1 MKEGKDMKKLYVSPK
16 AEVVCYSAPDIISVS
31 AAVRGTPQTF
41 SGDGNNHN
49 EGVIQFGNLHK

>member
-1 MKEGKDMKKLYVSPK
+1 MKKLYVSPK